1 MYTPILYDLKPLRKM
16 FISISHETTLQC
28 HFVQKIY
35 LIFKGHFN
43 AFFNK
48 RFILWAHMSLNFSN
62 LHTTLL
68 MHDKMCVVMTNECF
82 GRGA

>member
-1 MYTPILYDLKPLRKM
+1 M

-35 LIFKGHFN
+35 LILKSHFN

-48 RFILWAHMSLNFSN
+48 RFNTYMSLNFSN
-62 LHTTLL
+62 LHTAVLIL
-68 MHDKMCVVMTNECF
+68 CVVMTS
-82 GRGA
+82 RGA